1 MSETGRIISEKE
13 ERACFATLVIELARV
28 CCHLLLVGTVS
39 GLLLIFE
46 PDNLERDLELKQA
59 SFSWQSFFYLTLT
72 ELFPVSSLANI
83 SLISLE
89 TLHTTRFPL
98 DIVLLETGTTSSLF
112 CVYSWLFSLTLSSVI
127 ALLYLSLSLAN
138 PYVNASHTFLTL
150 VVVTVSYVIIISTVK
165 NNPPSSNAGPILS
178 TERKLTVTLFIATV
192 VSFFYPTPYVKHFS

>member
-1 MSETGRIISEKE
+1 M
-13 ERACFATLVIELARV
+13 
-28 CCHLLLVGTVS
+28 S

-59 SFSWQSFFYLTLT
+59 SFSWQSFFFLTLT

-89 TLHTTRFPL
+89 TLHTTLFPL
-98 DIVLLETGTTSSLF
+98 DIVLLETGTTSSLL
-112 CVYSWLFSLTLSSVI
+112 CVYSWFFSLTLSSII

-150 VVVTVSYVIIISTVK
+150 AVVTVSYVIIISTVK

-178 TERKLTVTLFIATV
+178 TERKLTVTLFIVTV
-192 VSFFYPTPYVKHFS
+192 VSFFHPTPYVK

>member
-89 TLHTTRFPL
+89 TLHTTLFPL
-98 DIVLLETGTTSSLF
+98 DILVGNRD
-112 CVYSWLFSLTLSSVI
+112 
-127 ALLYLSLSLAN
+127 YL
-138 PYVNASHTFLTL
+138 
-150 VVVTVSYVIIISTVK
+150 IIILC
-165 NNPPSSNAGPILS
+165 I
-178 TERKLTVTLFIATV
+178 
-192 VSFFYPTPYVKHFS
+192 

>member
-1 MSETGRIISEKE
+1 M
-13 ERACFATLVIELARV
+13 ELARV

-89 TLHTTRFPL
+89 TLHTTLFPL

-112 CVYSWLFSLTLSSVI
+112 CVVGCSLCLCHLLLLF
-127 ALLYLSLSLAN
+127 
-138 PYVNASHTFLTL
+138 
-150 VVVTVSYVIIISTVK
+150 
-165 NNPPSSNAGPILS
+165 
-178 TERKLTVTLFIATV
+178 FI
-192 VSFFYPTPYVKHFS
+192 